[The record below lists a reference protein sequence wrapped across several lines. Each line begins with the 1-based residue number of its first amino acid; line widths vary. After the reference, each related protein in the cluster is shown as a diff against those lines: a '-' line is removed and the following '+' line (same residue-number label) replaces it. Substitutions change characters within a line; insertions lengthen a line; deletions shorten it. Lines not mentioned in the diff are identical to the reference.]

1 MSFYEN
7 QTATVEHA
15 NQHDVTDVSTKYT
28 TKGNAG
34 GVFLTLPQ

>member
-1 MSFYEN
+1 MFFYEN
-7 QTATVEHA
+7 QTATVEHEA
-15 NQHDVTDVSTKYT
+15 NQHVTDVSTKYT